1 MKINRFLFTQMNG
14 SGMSQATLVKRMLRS
29 LQQTSMALNK
39 TVFSMDELKVAG
51 DGVGANA
58 TQIGQIV
65 DAMNIQGFL
74 LKKGQSVYKLLID

>member
-1 MKINRFLFTQMNG
+1 
-14 SGMSQATLVKRMLRS
+14 MSQATLVKRMLRS

-51 DGVGANA
+51 DLVGANA